1 MERKAHHAC
10 GMGSGLGANSSGIA
24 AVYEAISYHRIS
36 MVWQGLCCRPS
47 PPSLGAC
54 PPPPPPPP
62 PPPNFD
68 LSSMG
73 FDDCTDGRIPL
84 SYCRYPK
91 PKNPTLRTGPAPFKP
106 TQFGFVSAAGPAAAS
121 MVKDPIF
128 TRDGKKWLIEYQKNN
143 PNLLV
148 ENVEMNNVVYVFKS
162 EDSTLTVKRKYHIK
176 ISIAVEATGDTA
188 VALRLGTA
196 SSLAENTGELE
207 HSD

>member
-10 GMGSGLGANSSGIA
+10 GMGSGLGANSNGIA

-54 PPPPPPPP
+54 PPPPPPP
-62 PPPNFD
+62 NFD

-73 FDDCTDGRIPL
+73 FDDCTDGRSAL

-106 TQFGFVSAAGPAAAS
+106 TQFGFGL
-121 MVKDPIF
+121 D
-128 TRDGKKWLIEYQKNN
+128 
-143 PNLLV
+143 LV
-148 ENVEMNNVVYVFKS
+148 FS
-162 EDSTLTVKRKYHIK
+162 PLRKCSIINTNATSHR
-176 ISIAVEATGDTA
+176 ISIAVEATDDTA